1 MNWSYLFKH
10 WFSTLLIGPIV
21 SQITMY
27 IYEVNPHKIVGLFEV
42 YPISLL
48 FGLFFSAPTYILYA
62 LIYYY
67 LAKNTV
73 NLKISKIILI
83 SFAVLGVVT
92 TTSIIKGS
100 MMQDIAISYSIAS
113 IISGLFFKLNFKVNK

>member
-21 SQITMY
+21 SQITKY